1 MRRALT
7 PCLTALL
14 LAPGLALALEPL
26 SDSALARIGGRDGM
40 SFNLSN
46 FAMSGNA
53 VMRYTTPD
61 GRGSIG
67 IGNLS
72 ASRSD
77 NVDAPFADPYRL
89 DVIAGG
95 PGVDGRPGGRAE
107 IVNIAMPQNA
117 LGREAWQMAFDFDV
131 GDNGIVVNG
140 GSVILKD
147 LVYYGGG
154 FQWSTP
160 ATAEGLAFGMS
171 TRMDIGSLALQPNG
185 RDAAG
190 EAMVLS
196 GVKIGAATGDGSAPV
211 APWRLADVSA
221 QAGIFNARTDE
232 AGNSRLHIGINWPE
246 AGAAAAAGTL
256 QIGNISF
263 RSDAG
268 GTVAP
273 NVDLGSSRIG
283 SIQLQYLDIKFR
295 P

>member
-1 MRRALT
+1 MRRAAIL
-7 PCLTALL
+7 PLL
-14 LAPGLALALEPL
+14 LLPGLAAALEPL
-26 SDSALARIGGRDGM
+26 PDSALSRIGGRDGM

-53 VMRYTTPD
+53 VLRYTTPD
-61 GRGSIG
+61 NRGSLG
-67 IGNLS
+67 IGKLS

-89 DVIAGG
+89 DVIPGG
-95 PGVDGRPGGRAE
+95 PGRAD
-107 IVNIAMPQNA
+107 IVNIAMPQNL
-117 LGREAWQMAFDFDV
+117 LGREAWQMAFDFDA

-147 LVYYGGG
+147 LIYYGGG

-160 ATAEGLAFGMS
+160 AAGDGLAFGLS
-171 TRMDIGSLALQPNG
+171 TRMEIGSLALQPNG

-196 GVKIGAATGDGSAPV
+196 NVRIGAATEDGSAPV

-232 AGNSRLHIGINWPE
+232 AGNARLHIGINWPE

>member
-1 MRRALT
+1 MRRAAIL
-7 PCLTALL
+7 PLL
-14 LAPGLALALEPL
+14 LLPGLAAALEPL
-26 SDSALARIGGRDGM
+26 PDSALSRIGGRDGM

-53 VMRYTTPD
+53 VLRYTTPD
-61 GRGSIG
+61 NRGSLG
-67 IGNLS
+67 IGKLS

-89 DVIAGG
+89 DVIPGG
-95 PGVDGRPGGRAE
+95 PGRAD
-107 IVNIAMPQNA
+107 IVNIAMPQNL

-147 LVYYGGG
+147 LIYYGGG

-160 ATAEGLAFGMS
+160 AAGDGLAFGLS
-171 TRMDIGSLALQPNG
+171 TRMEIGSLALQPNG

-196 GVKIGAATGDGSAPV
+196 NVRIGAATEDGSAPV

-232 AGNSRLHIGINWPE
+232 AGNARLHIGINWPE

>member
-1 MRRALT
+1 MHRTLM
-7 PCLTALL
+7 CLLPLAVVPLI
-14 LAPGLALALEPL
+14 LAPGLACALEPL
-26 SDSALARIGGRDGM
+26 SDSALAKIGGRDGM

-46 FAMSGNA
+46 FAMAGNA
-53 VMRYTTPD
+53 VLRYYTPD

-67 IGNLS
+67 IGNLA

-89 DVIAGG
+89 DVIARG
-95 PGVDGRPGGRAE
+95 PGMAE
-107 IVNIAMPQNA
+107 IVNIAMPQNV
-117 LGREAWQMAFDFDV
+117 LGREAWQIAFDFDV
-131 GDNGIVVNG
+131 ADNGIVVNG

-154 FQWSTP
+154 LQWSTP
-160 ATAEGLAFGMS
+160 ATGDGLAFGLS
-171 TRMDIGSLALQPNG
+171 TRMEIGSLALQPNG
-185 RDAAG
+185 RGATG

-196 GVKIGAATGDGSAPV
+196 NVRIGAATEDGSAPV

-221 QAGIFNARTDE
+221 QAGIFNARTDD

>member
-1 MRRALT
+1 MRGAV
-7 PCLTALL
+7 LL
-14 LAPGLALALEPL
+14 LFLPFVPGLASALEPL
-26 SDSALARIGGRDGM
+26 SDSALAKIGGRDGM

-46 FAMSGNA
+46 FAVSGNT
-53 VMRYTTPD
+53 VLRYHTPD
-61 GRGSIG
+61 GRSSIG

-89 DVIAGG
+89 DIVPGG
-95 PGVDGRPGGRAE
+95 PGRAE
-107 IVNIAMPQNA
+107 MVNIAMPQNL

-131 GDNGIVVNG
+131 DDGGVNVKG

-147 LVYYGGG
+147 LIYYGGG

-160 ATAEGLAFGMS
+160 AAGDGLAFGIS
-171 TRMDIGSLALQPNG
+171 TRMEIGSLALQPNG

-196 GVKIGAATGDGSAPV
+196 NVRIGAATEDGSAPV
-211 APWRLADVSA
+211 APWRLADVNS
-221 QAGIFNARTDE
+221 QAGIFNVRTDD
-232 AGNSRLHIGINWPE
+232 AGNARLHIGINWPD
-246 AGAAAAAGTL
+246 AGAAASAGTL
-256 QIGNISF
+256 QIGNIGF
-263 RSDAG
+263 RSDT
-268 GTVAP
+268 GT

>member
-1 MRRALT
+1 MRAFFF
-7 PCLTALL
+7 LL
-14 LAPGLALALEPL
+14 LPLVPGLACALEPL
-26 SDSALARIGGRDGM
+26 PDSALSKIGGRDGM

-46 FAMSGNA
+46 FAVSGNA
-53 VMRYTTPD
+53 VLRYYTAD
-61 GRGSIG
+61 NRRSIG

-89 DVIAGG
+89 DVIPGG
-95 PGVDGRPGGRAE
+95 PGRAD
-107 IVNIAMPQNA
+107 IVNIAMPQNLA
-117 LGREAWQMAFDFDV
+117 GREVWQMALDFDV
-131 GDNGIVVNG
+131 DDGGIVVKG

-147 LVYYGGG
+147 LIYYGGG

-160 ATAEGLAFGMS
+160 ATGDGLAFGMS
-171 TRMDIGSLALQPNG
+171 TRMDLGSLALQPNG
-185 RDAAG
+185 RDATG

-196 GVKIGAATGDGSAPV
+196 NVRIGAATDDGSAPV
-211 APWRLADVSA
+211 APWRIADVGS
-221 QAGIFNARTDE
+221 QAGIFNVRTDD
-232 AGNSRLHIGINWPE
+232 AGNARLHIGVNWPD
-246 AGAAAAAGTL
+246 AGAQAAAGTL

-268 GTVAP
+268 A

-283 SIQLQYLDIKFR
+283 SIQLQFLDIKFR

>member
-1 MRRALT
+1 MRA
-7 PCLTALL
+7 AAIILL
-14 LAPGLALALEPL
+14 LFPCAALALEPL
-26 SDSALARIGGRDGM
+26 PDSALSKVSGRDGM

-53 VMRYTTPD
+53 VLRYTTPD
-61 GRGSIG
+61 NRGSIG

-89 DVIAGG
+89 DVISGG
-95 PGVDGRPGGRAE
+95 PGRAD
-107 IVNIAMPQNA
+107 IVNIAMPQNL
-117 LGREAWQMAFDFDV
+117 LGREAWQIALDFDV
-131 GDNGIVVNG
+131 QDGGITVQG
-140 GSVILKD
+140 GSVIVKD

-154 FQWSTP
+154 IQWSTP
-160 ATAEGLAFGMS
+160 ISGDGLAFGMS
-171 TRMDIGSLALQPNG
+171 TRMEIGSLALQPNG
-185 RDAAG
+185 RLDAS
-190 EAMVLS
+190 EALVLS
-196 GVKIGAATGDGSAPV
+196 DVRIGAATGDGSAPT
-211 APWRLADVSA
+211 AAWRIADVTS

-232 AGNSRLHIGINWPE
+232 AGNARLHIGINWPE

-268 GTVAP
+268 